1 MCSSDPLSEQLPEH
15 NVVME
20 MYGVGKVLAPQLIA
34 EIGDTRR
41 FHSRK
46 AITAFA
52 GLDAPPYQS
61 GNIDVKSRS
70 ISKRGSPHLR
80 KTLFQVVD
88 VILKNSPEDE
98 PVYQFLDKK
107 RAEGKPYKV
116 YMMAAA
122 NKFLRIYYAKVNEVL
137 NA

>member
-1 MCSSDPLSEQLPEH
+1 MAALSELLPEH
-15 NVVME
+15 DVVME
-20 MYGVGKVLAPQLIA
+20 MFGVGKVLAPQLMA

-80 KTLFQVVD
+80 KTLFQVIG

-98 PVYQFLDKK
+98 PVYRFLDKK
-107 RAEGKPYKV
+107 RSEGKPYKV

>member
-1 MCSSDPLSEQLPEH
+1 MNRVATQLPEYDA
-15 NVVME
+15 VIDMF
-20 MYGVGKVLAPQLIA
+20 GVGKVLAPQLMA

-52 GLDAPPYQS
+52 GLDSAPYQS
-61 GNIDVKSRS
+61 GQLDVKSRS
-70 ISKRGSPHLR
+70 ISKKDSSELR
-80 KTLFQVVD
+80 KTLFQVVE
-88 VILKNSPEDE
+88 IYLKKSPADE

-107 RAEGKPYKV
+107 RSEGKLFKV

-122 NKFLRIYYAKVNEVL
+122 NKLLRIYYARVSEVL
-137 NA
+137 KAC

>member
-1 MCSSDPLSEQLPEH
+1 MTEASKQLPEF
-15 NVVME
+15 NTVIE
-20 MYGVGKVLAPQLIA
+20 MYGVGEVLAPQLIA

-41 FHSRK
+41 FHGRK

-52 GLDAPPYQS
+52 GLDASPYQS
-61 GNIDVKSRS
+61 GIVDIKSRS
-70 ISKRGSPHLR
+70 ISKRGTPHLR
-80 KTLFQVVD
+80 RTLFL
-88 VILKNSPEDE
+88 VIETYLKKSPAEE

-116 YMMAAA
+116 YMMEAA
-122 NKFLRIYYAKVNEVL
+122 NKFLRIYYAKVNEAL